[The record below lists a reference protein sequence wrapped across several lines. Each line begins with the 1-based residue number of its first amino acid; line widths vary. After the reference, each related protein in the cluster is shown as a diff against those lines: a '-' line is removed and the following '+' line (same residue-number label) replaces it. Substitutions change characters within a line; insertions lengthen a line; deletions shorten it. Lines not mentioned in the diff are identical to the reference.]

1 MPDAKWISVKKDKRH
16 YHYVC
21 NHCKAVSKYRKTP
34 YCPMCGYLMLNSE
47 MKEKE

>member
-1 MPDAKWISVKKDKRH
+1 MPDAKWISVKIDARH

-21 NHCKAVSKYRKTP
+21 NNCMSSQKYRKTP
-34 YCPMCGYLMLNSE
+34 YCPICGYLMLNSE